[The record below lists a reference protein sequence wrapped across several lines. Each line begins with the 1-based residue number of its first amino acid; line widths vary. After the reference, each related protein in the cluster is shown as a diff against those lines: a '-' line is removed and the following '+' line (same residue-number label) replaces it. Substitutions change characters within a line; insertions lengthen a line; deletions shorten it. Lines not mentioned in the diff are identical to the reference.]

1 VATTESLRR
10 AITAVFGLSVDI
22 LPVTVVFVYGTLTDR
37 TRVSELLSE
46 YTFGPA
52 AVCDGVQRVDGRYPT
67 LIPGGQTTGRLLAT
81 TELDRLDGY
90 EGVDRGLY
98 CRVSIPV
105 RSAEASEVSDRSRS
119 DRSAFDVDTA
129 EVYIGDPSALGV
141 DRQVGWPDAENFSH
155 AVTKYVEANSVR
167 IVMKN
172 HTDDH

>member
-1 VATTESLRR
+1 MR
-10 AITAVFGLSVDI
+10 
-22 LPVTVVFVYGTLTDR
+22 VVFVYGTLTDR

-52 AVCDGVQRVDGRYPT
+52 ATCDGLRRVDARYPT
-67 LIPGGQTTGRLLAT
+67 LVPSGGAPGRLLAT
-81 TELDRLDGY
+81 TELDRLDRY
-90 EGVDRGLY
+90 EGVESGLY
-98 CRVSIPV
+98 CRVSVPV
-105 RSAEASEVSDRSRS
+105 RSDGVSESSGRTRS

-129 EVYIGDPSALGV
+129 EVYIGNPSGLGV
-141 DRQVGWPDAENFSH
+141 GRQVGWPDAENFSH